1 MRTKSNRIRRVC
13 VAACAAPLLVL
24 SGAAGAGAVAATT
37 PTGTAPLARPGVS
50 EQSSA
55 NEILS
60 LVNDERA
67 KAGCPALKENGKLTQ
82 AAQTHANDMAAHH
95 LTGHTGSDGSN
106 EETRLERVGYNWRS
120 WGENVSGPGYHSS
133 KAHVDGWLGSAA
145 HKRTMLNCSFTETGV
160 GTSGEYAV
168 QLFGIPM

>member
-24 SGAAGAGAVAATT
+24 TGAAGAGAAAATT
-37 PTGTAPLARPGVS
+37 PTGAAPLARPGVA

-55 NEILS
+55 SEILT

-67 KAGCPALKENGKLTQ
+67 KANCPALKENSKLTQ

-106 EETRLERVGYNWRS
+106 EETRLDRVDYKWRS
-120 WGENVSGPGYHSS
+120 WGENVSGPGYNSA
-133 KAHVDGWLGSAA
+133 KAHVDGWLGSAK
-145 HKRTMLNCSFTETGV
+145 HKATMLNCSYTETGV
-160 GTSGEYAV
+160 GTSGDYAV
-168 QLFGIPM
+168 QMFGIPQ